1 MLNIE
6 DIFHFSQI
14 PTEELKGLY
23 NSYSFDSD
31 CEGFHYCPRYEGVN
45 TLRQASAA
53 KSEMMR
59 IYNMKTWQIEIR
71 DPPSKIGVVILFA
84 GVPNNAKTIKKHYYA
99 NIGVTMLDK

>member
-1 MLNIE
+1 MLIIE

-14 PTEELKGLY
+14 PTEELKGRY
-23 NSYSFDSD
+23 ISYSFDSY

-71 DPPSKIGVVILFA
+71 DPLQI
-84 GVPNNAKTIKKHYYA
+84 
-99 NIGVTMLDK
+99 